1 MNAARLSF
9 GRVTLDEA
17 NAFVR
22 DFHRHH
28 RKVVGHIFALGAFR
42 AGALVGVV
50 IVGRPVSRKR
60 QDGFTLEVTRCC
72 SDGSPNVCSFLY
84 GKAARAA
91 FALGYLRIGTYTL
104 PIEGGASL
112 RGAGWKLIGERG
124 GGEWS
129 SPSRPR
135 QSAKFPTGTKL
146 LWEAPL
152 PEPPQTPEKRPASAL
167 DGVPGHIPPA
177 KPTTPL
183 GGLFSGVE

>member
-1 MNAARLSF
+1 MLPGRRQDRHGTGGIRMKPARLSF

-17 NAFVR
+17 NAYIR

-28 RKVVGHIFALGAFR
+28 SPVPGHVFALGAFR
-42 AGALVGVV
+42 GDRLVGVV

-60 QDGFTLEVTRCC
+60 QDGLTLEVTRCC
-72 SDGSPNVCSFLY
+72 SDGSPNVPSFLY

-104 PIEGGASL
+104 PCEGGSSL
-112 RGAGWKLIGERG
+112 RGAGWTLIGERG

-146 LWEAPL
+146 LWEAPF
-152 PEPPQTPEKRPASAL
+152 PDRKEPQ
-167 DGVPGHIPPA
+167 
-177 KPTTPL
+177 
-183 GGLFSGVE
+183 